1 MRRVSFLVAAALAF
15 GTTATARAQGLAP
28 GPYAQF
34 QTGLT
39 AGSTVGALFG
49 GEAGFSAN
57 SFDLFF
63 EGGYMTNTK
72 SSDMD
77 AAAAAIAAGLTTPG
91 NTVTYEAKQPINYF
105 DLGFWYRPRMFDRP
119 RMLGKWQPYGG
130 IGLGSAG
137 VKRETTY
144 AINGTDVTGQLPQMG
159 VTLGG
164 DLQGEER
171 GFFFMLGGGAR
182 IGLGERLVVDISY
195 RYGHV
200 NLDSE
205 GVSTNRIQFGIGTH
219 F

>member
-1 MRRVSFLVAAALAF
+1 MRRVSFLVAAALAV
-15 GTTATARAQGLAP
+15 GTAAPARAQALRP

-49 GEAGFSAN
+49 GEGGYSAN

-77 AAAAAIAAGLTTPG
+77 AAAATIAAGLTTPG

-105 DLGFWYRPRMFDRP
+105 DLGFWYRPRMY
-119 RMLGKWQPYGG
+119 GKWQPYGG

-144 AINGTDVTGQLPQMG
+144 AINGADVTGQLPAMG

-182 IGLGERLVVDISY
+182 IGLGERLFVDVAY

-200 NLDSE
+200 SLDADS
-205 GVSTNRIQFGIGTH
+205 VNTNRIQVGIGTH

>member
-15 GTTATARAQGLAP
+15 GTAATARAQGLTT

-49 GEAGFSAN
+49 GEGGFSAN

-77 AAAAAIAAGLTTPG
+77 AAAATIAAGLTTPG

-105 DLGFWYRPRMFDRP
+105 DLGFWYRPRMF
-119 RMLGKWQPYGG
+119 GKFQPYGG

-144 AINGTDVTGQLPQMG
+144 AINGSDVTGQLPAMG

-171 GFFFMLGGGAR
+171 GFFFTLGGGAR
-182 IGLGERLVVDISY
+182 FGLGERLFVDISY

-200 NLDSE
+200 SLDTDT
-205 GVSTNRIQFGIGTH
+205 VNTNRIQFGIGAH

>member
-15 GTTATARAQGLAP
+15 GIAAPARAQALRP

-49 GEAGFSAN
+49 GEGGYSAN

-77 AAAAAIAAGLTTPG
+77 AAAAKIADGITTPG

-105 DLGFWYRPRMFDRP
+105 DLGFWYRPRMY
-119 RMLGKWQPYGG
+119 GKWQPYGG

-144 AINGTDVTGQLPQMG
+144 AINGADVTGQLPAMG

-182 IGLGERLVVDISY
+182 IGLGERLFVDVAY

-200 NLDSE
+200 SLDADS
-205 GVSTNRIQFGIGTH
+205 VNTNRIQVGIGTH

>member
-1 MRRVSFLVAAALAF
+1 MRRVSFLAAAALAF
-15 GTTATARAQGLAP
+15 GTAATARAQGLAV

-49 GEAGFSAN
+49 GEGGFSAN

-72 SSDMD
+72 SSGMD
-77 AAAAAIAAGLTTPG
+77 AAAQTIADGLTTPG
-91 NTVTYEAKQPINYF
+91 STVTYEAKQPINYF
-105 DLGFWYRPRMFDRP
+105 DLGFWYRPRMF
-119 RMLGKWQPYGG
+119 GKWQPYGG

-144 AINGTDVTGQLPQMG
+144 AINGSDVTGQLPAMG

-171 GFFFMLGGGAR
+171 GFFFTLGGGAR
-182 IGLGERLVVDISY
+182 MGLGERLFVDVSY

-200 NLDSE
+200 SLDSE
-205 GVSTNRIQFGIGTH
+205 GVNTNRIQFGIGAH